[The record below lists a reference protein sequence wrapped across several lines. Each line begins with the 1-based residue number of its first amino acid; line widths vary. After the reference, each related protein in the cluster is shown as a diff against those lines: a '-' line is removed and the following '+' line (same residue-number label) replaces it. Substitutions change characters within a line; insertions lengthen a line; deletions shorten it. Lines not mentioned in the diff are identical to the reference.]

1 MSAATPNRPT
11 VLLVDD
17 DDGVRFTLAEVLA
30 EADVNVIEAGDGATA
45 LEMLRGTTTVDL
57 VITDLRM
64 PGVDGM
70 ELLRRASTLRPGLK
84 VVMVTAHG
92 SEAHAVTA
100 MKEGAYDYFSKPFDV
115 EAVLAVVRRATEL
128 VRLGQENRRLRAEL
142 SLARHMVFRSE
153 GMSRVAQ
160 TVDRVAG
167 LKVNVLITGESGT
180 GKELVANAIVEAS
193 PLRDG
198 PLVKFNCAALPR
210 DLAEAELFGHTRGA
224 FTGAN
229 RARPG
234 LFRRAHGGT
243 LFLDEV
249 GELDPLIQGKLLRVL
264 QEGEVRPVGA
274 DDAEMVDTRLLCATH
289 RDLQAEVQAGR
300 FREDLFFRLHVVVI
314 RVPALRERPEDLDP
328 LVDHFLTKYAQR
340 FGLPASQLTPSAR
353 ASLHGREYRGNVREL
368 ENTIER
374 VVALSGGGIIDN
386 VEDPLGI
393 PGPAGAP
400 LPGLTGGAALK
411 KQVDSF
417 ERALIAEALQQTHGN
432 RSAAAR
438 QLKVSRV
445 TLLDKI
451 KKYGL

>member
-1 MSAATPNRPT
+1 MSQAQLSRPT

-30 EADVNVIEAGDGATA
+30 EADVNIIEASDGGAA
-45 LEMLRGTTTVDL
+45 LEFLYGSTSVDL

-70 ELLRRASTLRPGLK
+70 ELLRQASTLRPGLK
-84 VVMVTAHG
+84 VVMITAHG
-92 SEAHAVTA
+92 SEAHAVQA
-100 MKEGAYDYFSKPFDV
+100 MKQGAYDYFSKPFEVD
-115 EAVLAVVRRATEL
+115 AVLAVVRRATEL

-142 SLARHMVFRSE
+142 SLARHMVFRSAS
-153 GMSRVAQ
+153 MSRVAQ

-193 PLRDG
+193 SLSQG

-264 QEGEVRPVGA
+264 QDGEVRPVGA
-274 DDAEMVDTRLLCATH
+274 DETESVDVRLICATH
-289 RDLQAEVQAGR
+289 RDLQTEVREGR

-314 RVPALRERPEDLDP
+314 RVPALRERPEDLAP
-328 LVDHFLTKYAQR
+328 LMDHFLTKCAQR
-340 FGLPASQLTPSAR
+340 FGLPACQLTPAAR
-353 ASLHGREYRGNVREL
+353 ATLQTREYRGNVREL
-368 ENTIER
+368 ENTMER
-374 VVALSGGGIIDN
+374 VVALSGGGVIDN
-386 VEDPLGI
+386 VEDPMDLAGTS
-393 PGPAGAP
+393 GAP
-400 LPGLTGGAALK
+400 LPGAADGVALK
-411 KQVDSF
+411 QQVESF
-417 ERALIAEALQQTHGN
+417 ERALIDAALDRTRGN

-438 QLKVSRV
+438 ELKVSRV